1 MVNTRYK
8 VSCSNH
14 FNIYLDT
21 SIDWKGYQL
30 FDIHRDGEHHD
41 YILKSK
47 KTGKFHWC
55 PESKFKSQE
64 LEALIHYINSE
75 FQFLEYL

>member
-1 MVNTRYK
+1 MVNTNIQTKQYT
-8 VSCSNH
+8 
-14 FNIYLDT
+14 IYLDT

-30 FDIHRDGEHHD
+30 FDVYRNGKHCD

-55 PESKFKSQE
+55 PDSKFKLEE
-64 LEALIHYINSE
+64 LEALIHYINNEFQLSE
-75 FQFLEYL
+75 FL